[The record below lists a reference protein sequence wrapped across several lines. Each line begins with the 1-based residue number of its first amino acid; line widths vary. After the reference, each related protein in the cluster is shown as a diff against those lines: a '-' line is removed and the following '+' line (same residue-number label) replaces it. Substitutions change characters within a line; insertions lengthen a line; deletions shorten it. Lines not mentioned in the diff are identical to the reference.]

1 MANANQTPEEFLAF
15 SAYLAESTQV
25 EVEFALGADAR
36 VSLLTCLA
44 ALGLFIVG
52 TLVFVIRYLG
62 KGPRELLP
70 RAESKFLRHT
80 KRLPG
85 RGAVERS
92 ETEGLR

>member
-1 MANANQTPEEFLAF
+1 MANVEKMPEEFMAF

-25 EVEFALGADAR
+25 DMEFALGADAK

-44 ALGLFIVG
+44 ALGLFIMG

-70 RAESKFLRHT
+70 RTGE
-80 KRLPG
+80 
-85 RGAVERS
+85 
-92 ETEGLR
+92 